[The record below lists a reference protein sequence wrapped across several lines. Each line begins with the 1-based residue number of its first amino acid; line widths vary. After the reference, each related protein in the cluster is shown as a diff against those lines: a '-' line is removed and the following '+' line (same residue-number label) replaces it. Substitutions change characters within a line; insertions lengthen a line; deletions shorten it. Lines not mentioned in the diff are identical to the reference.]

1 MHIIE
6 NASREC
12 LATGNWSEKTDYSN
26 CSMIEENIEEAETV
40 DYVDDIYIVGYSSS
54 LLALTIAL
62 FIFLKFR

>member
-12 LATGNWSEKTDYSN
+12 LSTGNWSEKTDYSN